1 VGRRVAAEPA
11 YEVRVSARA
20 RRGRI
25 ELPPGRPPLVV
36 VPRGTSEREIRRL
49 VERHGDWIRR
59 RQSQRVNTLT
69 LREIGQAEGR
79 REARTAITEVAE
91 AEAVRLGVSY
101 AGIQIRDQRTRWGS
115 CSPRGTLTF
124 NWRLVLAPHAVL
136 DYVVVHE
143 LCHLREAN
151 HGPGF
156 WRLVEQARPGYEVPR
171 AWLRRHGHELLAYS
185 PG

>member
-1 VGRRVAAEPA
+1 
-11 YEVRVSARA
+11 VRVSARA

-36 VPRGTSEREIRRL
+36 VPRGTSDREIRRL
-49 VERHGDWIRR
+49 VERHSDWIRR
-59 RQSQRVNTLT
+59 RLSQRVNTLI
-69 LREIGQAEGR
+69 LESISESDGR
-79 REARTAITEVAE
+79 REARKVVTEVAE
-91 AEAVRLGVSY
+91 SEAVRLGLTY
-101 AGIQIRDQRTRWGS
+101 ASLQIRDQRTRWGS
-115 CSPRGTLTF
+115 CSPSGTLTF

-156 WRLVEQARPGYEVPR
+156 WQLVEQARPDYKVPR
-171 AWLRRHGHELLAYS
+171 AWLRRHGHELLAYRPS
-185 PG
+185 

>member
-1 VGRRVAAEPA
+1 M
-11 YEVRVSARA
+11 SARA

-49 VERHGDWIRR
+49 VERHADWIRR
-59 RQSQRVNTLT
+59 RQSLRVTTLT
-69 LREIGQAEGR
+69 LASISESEGR
-79 REARTAITEVAE
+79 REARRVVTDVAE
-91 AEAVRLGVSY
+91 SEAARLGLTY
-101 AGIQIRDQRTRWGS
+101 ASIQIRDQRTRWGS
-115 CSPRGTLTF
+115 CSPSGTLTF

-151 HGPGF
+151 HGAGF
-156 WRLVEQARPGYEVPR
+156 WRLVEQARPDYKVPR
-171 AWLRRHGHELLAYS
+171 AWLRRHGHELLAYAPS
-185 PG
+185 

>member
-1 VGRRVAAEPA
+1 M
-11 YEVRVSARA
+11 RVSSRA
-20 RRGRI
+20 RRARI

-36 VPRGTSEREIRRL
+36 VPRGTSEREIHRL
-49 VERHGDWIRR
+49 VERHAGWIKR
-59 RQSQRVNTLT
+59 RQSYRVNTLT
-69 LREIGQAEGR
+69 LREVGEAEGR
-79 REARTAITEVAE
+79 REARAVVTEVAE
-91 AEAVRLGVSY
+91 AEARRLGVTY
-101 AGIQIRDQRTRWGS
+101 TAIQIRDQRTRWGS

-124 NWRLVLAPHAVL
+124 NWRLVLAPYAVL

-156 WRLVEQARPGYEVPR
+156 WHLVAQARPGYKVPR
-171 AWLRRHGHELLAYS
+171 AWLRRHGHELLAYR

>member
-1 VGRRVAAEPA
+1 
-11 YEVRVSARA
+11 VRVSARA
-20 RRGRI
+20 RRARI

-49 VERHGDWIRR
+49 VGRHADWIRR
-59 RQSQRVNTLT
+59 RQSQRVATLT
-69 LREIGQAEGR
+69 LREVGEAEGR
-79 REARTAITEVAE
+79 REARAVVTEVAE
-91 AEAVRLGVSY
+91 GEARRLGVSY
-101 AGIQIRDQRTRWGS
+101 AAIQIRDQRTRWGS

-156 WRLVEQARPGYEVPR
+156 WRLVAESRPGYEVPR

-185 PG
+185 PPS

>member
-1 VGRRVAAEPA
+1 
-11 YEVRVSARA
+11 VRVSARA

-49 VERHGDWIRR
+49 VEHHADWIRR
-59 RQSQRVNTLT
+59 RLSQRVNTLT
-69 LREIGQAEGR
+69 LDSISETDGR
-79 REARTAITEVAE
+79 REARLVVTEVAE
-91 AEAVRLGVSY
+91 AEAARLGLRY
-101 AGIQIRDQRTRWGS
+101 ASIQIRDQRTRWGS

-143 LCHLREAN
+143 LCHLREPN

-156 WRLVEQARPGYEVPR
+156 WRLVEQARPGYKVPR
-171 AWLRRHGHELLAYS
+171 AWLRRHGHELLAYRPS
-185 PG
+185 

>member
-1 VGRRVAAEPA
+1 M
-11 YEVRVSARA
+11 RVSARA

-36 VPRGTSEREIRRL
+36 VPRGTSDREIRRL
-49 VERHGDWIRR
+49 VERHSDWIRR
-59 RQSQRVNTLT
+59 RLSQRVNTLI
-69 LREIGQAEGR
+69 LESISESDGR
-79 REARTAITEVAE
+79 REARKVVTEVAE
-91 AEAVRLGVSY
+91 SEAVRLGLTY
-101 AGIQIRDQRTRWGS
+101 ASLQIRDQRTRWGS
-115 CSPRGTLTF
+115 CSPSGTLTF

-156 WRLVEQARPGYEVPR
+156 WQLVEQARPDYKVPR
-171 AWLRRHGHELLAYS
+171 AWLRRHGHELLAYRPS
-185 PG
+185 

>member
-1 VGRRVAAEPA
+1 M
-11 YEVRVSARA
+11 RVSARA

-49 VERHGDWIRR
+49 VERHADWIRR

-69 LREIGQAEGR
+69 LRAIGAAEGR
-79 REARTAITEVAE
+79 REARVVVTEVAE
-91 AEAVRLGVSY
+91 AVARRLGVSY
-101 AGIQIRDQRTRWGS
+101 AAIQIRDQRTRWGS
-115 CSPRGTLTF
+115 CSPSGTLTF

-143 LCHLREAN
+143 LCHLLEAN

-156 WRLVEQARPGYEVPR
+156 WRLVEQQRPDYKVPR
-171 AWLRRHGHELLAYS
+171 AWLRRHGHELLAYR

>member
-1 VGRRVAAEPA
+1 M
-11 YEVRVSARA
+11 RVSTRA

-49 VERHGDWIRR
+49 VERHSDWIRR

-69 LREIGQAEGR
+69 LRAIGEAQGR
-79 REARTAITEVAE
+79 REARAVVTEVAE
-91 AEAVRLGVSY
+91 AEARRLGVTY
-101 AGIQIRDQRTRWGS
+101 AALQIRDQRTRWGS

-143 LCHLREAN
+143 LCHLREAK
-151 HGPGF
+151 HGPAF
-156 WRLVEQARPGYEVPR
+156 WRLVEQARPDYKAPR
-171 AWLRRHGHELLAYS
+171 AWLRRHGHELLAYR
-185 PG
+185 PR

>member
-1 VGRRVAAEPA
+1 M
-11 YEVRVSARA
+11 RVSARA
-20 RRGRI
+20 RRARI
-25 ELPPGRPPLVV
+25 ELPPGRLPLVV

-49 VERHGDWIRR
+49 VGHHADWIRR

-69 LREIGQAEGR
+69 LRQIGEAEGR
-79 REARTAITEVAE
+79 KEARAVITELAE
-91 AEAVRLGVSY
+91 AEALRLGVAY

-115 CSPRGTLTF
+115 CSPSGTLTF
-124 NWRLVLAPHAVL
+124 NWRLALAPHAVL

-156 WRLVEQARPGYEVPR
+156 WRLVERARPDYKAPR
-171 AWLRRHGHELLAYS
+171 AWLRRHGHELLAYR